1 MKVYLIRASEW
12 ETEVD
17 CVCATKEIAKR
28 EQCRLAQEYSLSDDE
43 IEDYIECIVMDLIEE

>member
-12 ETEVD
+12 ETEVA

-28 EQCRLAQEYSLSDDE
+28 EQHRLAQEYSLSDDE
-43 IEDYIECIVMDLIEE
+43 IKDYIECIAMDLIEE